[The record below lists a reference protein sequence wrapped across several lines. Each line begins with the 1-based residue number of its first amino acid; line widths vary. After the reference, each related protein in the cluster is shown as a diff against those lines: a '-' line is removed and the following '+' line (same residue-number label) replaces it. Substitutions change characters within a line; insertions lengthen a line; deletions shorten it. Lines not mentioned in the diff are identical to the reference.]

1 MIEVILRVGKLVS
14 VSWSVG
20 KVLELELVHM
30 NDMFRQQQAKK
41 PEGNCGKNNGD
52 TLHCTA
58 EL

>member
-1 MIEVILRVGKLVS
+1 MSGQVGVSELVC
-14 VSWSVG
+14 WQG
-20 KVLELELVHM
+20 FGIGVHM

-41 PEGNCGKNNGD
+41 PEGNCGQNNGD